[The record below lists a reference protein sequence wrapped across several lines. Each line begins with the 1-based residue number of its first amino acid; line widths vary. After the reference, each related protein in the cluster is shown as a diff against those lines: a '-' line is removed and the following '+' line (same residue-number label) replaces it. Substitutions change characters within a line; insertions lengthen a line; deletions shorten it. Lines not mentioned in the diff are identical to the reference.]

1 MGKIELSV
9 AELIESYESRKDRQ
23 KPYDAWHRLQ
33 IRGSNY
39 RPVREP
45 SGRTGHKHV
54 SKQGKNA
61 EAEKMQ
67 REMLAAQERDLGA
80 DHPDTL
86 ETAGNLADSL
96 L

>member
-1 MGKIELSV
+1 MPLGAV
-9 AELIESYESRKDRQ
+9 
-23 KPYDAWHRLQ
+23 LQ
-33 IRGSNY
+33 AANL
-39 RPVREP
+39 
-45 SGRTGHKHV
+45 
-54 SKQGKNA
+54 SKQGKYA

-67 REMLAAQERDLGA
+67 REVLVARQQELGA